1 MSVKQII
8 YLRRAKIPPAINP
21 PITRIIMLLPENTES
36 VYLFQNLSI
45 LNKILLDSLSFG
57 IN

>member
-1 MSVKQII
+1 MSEKQII

-36 VYLFQNLSI
+36 VYFFQNLST
-45 LNKILLDSLSFG
+45 LNKILFH
-57 IN
+57 